1 MDQEEVEFLRNLM
14 QREEKIKASCQQE
27 QGELLHISDNF
38 PVHLQDRVRGR

>member
-14 QREEKIKASCQQE
+14 QREEKTKASGQQE

-38 PVHLQDRVRGR
+38 PVHFARQSQG